1 MCVCMNEDFIIIQPR
16 QSLSKKNIEKREP
29 KKKKMSRAFPDGFGH
44 VRRISQQNDPESNL
58 QLDCFVL
65 SRFLYIIRAGLVTQ
79 QFVHLGR
86 RRALGSSGGQHEW
99 MEDRDTAVTW
109 CHEILLEVSA
119 LFGLPIC
126 E

>member
-1 MCVCMNEDFIIIQPR
+1 
-16 QSLSKKNIEKREP
+16 
-29 KKKKMSRAFPDGFGH
+29 MSRAFSDGFGH
-44 VRRISQQNDPESNL
+44 VRRISQQNDPEGNL

-99 MEDRDTAVTW
+99 MEDRDTAISW

-119 LFGLPIC
+119 FFGLPIC